1 MFLRIWIIVTY
12 CFGINLL
19 VAQEIKQNI
28 KGQVIDDA
36 SLVPLAFVNVVI
48 LNTTSING
56 TATDENG
63 NFILENL
70 TPGRYTIQASFLG
83 YETSII
89 KDIQLTSSKEAQ
101 ITIRLTENIAT
112 LDEIVVKTTNQ
123 KEKAINKH
131 ALVSAKMLSV
141 EEASRYA
148 GGFDDPARLA
158 SSFAGVASN
167 VANNAISIRGN
178 APKFTQWKME
188 GIEIPNPNHFADLGT
203 FGGGGLTALSSNLL
217 TNSDFFT
224 GAFPSEYNNALS
236 GVFDMQMRSGN
247 NTNQEH
253 SAEIGLIGIDFA
265 SEGPLSKNN
274 NSSYLVN
281 YRYSTLSLISSLL
294 PEDAQGIK
302 YQDLAYK
309 IKLPTEKWGT
319 FSFWGIGLI
328 DASGKKIKNDSTV
341 WKYIED
347 IENENAKQYMA
358 ATGLNNRYFFK
369 NGASLN
375 TTLALSSNGL
385 NFITQQLNSNLDLVP
400 KNKIENTN
408 YNLTFQSIF
417 NKKINAQHSYK
428 TDISAVSMNYDLSL
442 VETINDTYE
451 TLLSEKGSSA
461 LLSGFYNSI
470 ISHQKF
476 TLSLGLNAQLF
487 TLNNNKT
494 LEPRL
499 GIAYQIKENKEINFG
514 YGLHSR
520 LENLNIYFSK
530 PLNTNEQTNKNL
542 DFTKAHHFVLGYNWK
557 CTNNRHLRIEP
568 YYQYLFNIPIIQ
580 NTNESLINNTDNW
593 FITDTFINDGIAR
606 NYGIDLML
614 EKYITN
620 GFYYL
625 ISASI
630 FNSEFKSSNNNEW
643 YNTKFNRNFLVN
655 CLAGK
660 EFKTG
665 KENQN
670 LFSINFRVSYQGGD
684 RYSPI
689 NNTAS
694 INQQE
699 VIYDENNPF
708 SRQNH
713 ASFVSHFTMNYQW
726 NKKRNS
732 QKLSLKIINA
742 NGYKENF
749 GHRFNYINQNIELYK
764 EVIIIPNLSYKIMF

>member
-1 MFLRIWIIVTY
+1 MFLRIWITIIA
-12 CFGINLL
+12 CFTLQLL
-19 VAQEIKQNI
+19 KAQEIKQNI
-28 KGQVIDDA
+28 KGQVIDA
-36 SLVPLAFVNVVI
+36 SSLEPLPFVNILV
-48 LNTTSING
+48 LNTTDVIG

-63 NFILENL
+63 NFVLENL
-70 TPGRYTIQASFLG
+70 SPGRYSLQATFLG
-83 YETSII
+83 FETII
-89 KDIQLTSSKEAQ
+89 VNDILLSSSKEAQ

-112 LDEIVVKTTNQ
+112 LNEVIVKAKVQ
-123 KEKAINKH
+123 KEKSINKQ

-141 EEASRYA
+141 EEANRYA

-167 VANNAISIRGN
+167 IGNNAISIRGN

-188 GIEIPNPNHFADLGT
+188 GIEIPNPNHFANLGT

-217 TNSDFFT
+217 ANSDFFT
-224 GAFPSEYNNALS
+224 GALPSEYNNALS
-236 GVFDMQMRSGN
+236 GVFDMQMRNGN
-247 NTNQEH
+247 NSNHEH
-253 SAEIGLIGIDFA
+253 TAEIGLIGIDFA

-294 PEDAQGIK
+294 PDEAEGIK

-309 IKLPTEKWGT
+309 IKLPTKRMGT

-328 DASGKKIKNDSTV
+328 DTSGQESEKDSQL
-341 WKYIED
+341 WNYEED
-347 IENENAKQYMA
+347 KEKEVAKQYMG
-358 ATGLNNRYFFK
+358 ATGINNSFFLK
-369 NGASLN
+369 NGGSLS
-375 TTLALSSNGL
+375 TTLALSTSGL
-385 NFITQQLNSNLDLVP
+385 NFTKQQLDTNFDLQP
-400 KNKIENTN
+400 KSKIENTN
-408 YNLTFQSIF
+408 YNITFKSIF
-417 NKKINAQHSYK
+417 NKKVHAKYSYK
-428 TDISAVSMNYDLSL
+428 AGMNAVIMNYNLFL
-442 VETINDTYE
+442 AETINNSYE
-451 TLLSEKGSSA
+451 NLISEKGTST
-461 LLSGFYNSI
+461 LLSGFYNTTL
-470 ISHQKF
+470 SHHKF
-476 TLSLGLNAQLF
+476 TFNLGLNTQLF

-494 LEPRL
+494 FEPRL
-499 GIAYQIKENKEINFG
+499 GIAYQVKENHEISFG

-542 DFTKAHHFVLGYNWK
+542 DFTKAHHIVLGYNWNCSK
-557 CTNNRHLRIEP
+557 NLHLRIEP
-568 YYQYLFNIPIIQ
+568 YYQHLFDVPIIQ

-593 FITDTFINDGIAR
+593 FVTDTFNNKGIAR

-630 FNSEFKSSNNNEW
+630 FNSEFKTTNNEW
-643 YNTKFNRNFLVN
+643 FNTKFNRNFLIN

-670 LFSINFRVSYQGGD
+670 LFSLNFRLSYQGGD

-689 NNTAS
+689 DVAAS
-694 INQQE
+694 VNQQD
-699 VIYDENNPF
+699 VIYNESNPF
-708 SRQNH
+708 SLQNQ
-713 ASFVSHFTMNYQW
+713 ASFVSHFTANYQW
-726 NKKRNS
+726 NKAKTS

-749 GHRFNYINQNIELYK
+749 RHRFNFTNQSVEMYR
-764 EVIIIPNLSYKIMF
+764 EAIIIPNLSYKIMF